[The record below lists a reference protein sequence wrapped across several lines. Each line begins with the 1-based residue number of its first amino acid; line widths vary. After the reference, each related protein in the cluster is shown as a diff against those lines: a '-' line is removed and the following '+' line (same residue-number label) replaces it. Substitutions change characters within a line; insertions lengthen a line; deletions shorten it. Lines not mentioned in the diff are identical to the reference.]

1 MSATCQHAQN
11 ILSFFCCTHLT
22 KTQLWVGFTNE
33 QCWRIV
39 LQTNATVSPWC
50 PTHCCSFLVHFFPFS
65 RTTISNHFCCLC
77 TYLHSQ
83 HPPPPH
89 FWNLPH
95 HLVLKDVRA
104 KPLGENFKPSA
115 TQMTHMPMS
124 MPIPSSACDMDAS
137 FPPQEPRC
145 TNDLGQLLL
154 HHCIF
159 TSPPLLILPHYPN

>member
-1 MSATCQHAQN
+1 MSSVEEQSSRRCHCKSMVSN
-11 ILSFFCCTHLT
+11 SLLFFS
-22 KTQLWVGFTNE
+22 
-33 QCWRIV
+33 
-39 LQTNATVSPWC
+39 SP
-50 PTHCCSFLVHFFPFS
+50 FFPILQDHHFKPFLLSLYLPPFS
-65 RTTISNHFCCLC
+65 A
-77 TYLHSQ
+77 
-83 HPPPPH
+83 PPPH

-159 TSPPLLILPHYPN
+159 TSPSPLILPHYPNQHLNEMQVSPAFKKKSLNHM